1 MNQNV
6 YLVSVADEGKRLDQF
21 LKERTGLTRSEVQKW
36 IKAGNVSLLPKKMIH
51 SNYHVSEGD
60 RISFFWEE
68 KKKQELIGQPD
79 IEIRQIKHT
88 STGCGNHIHFCSCR
102 IFWCDQRM
110 CDGAYNHSPDHKC
123 ENQPYQLCPQ
133 QIKNFKQINFG
144 FFAVLLCQLVFL
156 VHSLLSFLLH
166 QWIQLFHG
174 CLQ

>member
-68 KKKQELIGQPD
+68 KKKQELIGQNIPLD
-79 IEIRQIKHT
+79 ILYEDNDMIVINKRRGVVVHPGAGNTEGTLVNALLLKGRGLSIVWIKIHRGSWWRPNRNGHMVFYKRKLPVIKH
-88 STGCGNHIHFCSCR
+88 SAVISHWCTGR
-102 IFWCDQRM
+102 WKAM
-110 CDGAYNHSPDHKC
+110 
-123 ENQPYQLCPQ
+123 
-133 QIKNFKQINFG
+133 
-144 FFAVLLCQLVFL
+144 LV
-156 VHSLLSFLLH
+156 
-166 QWIQLFHG
+166 
-174 CLQ
+174 